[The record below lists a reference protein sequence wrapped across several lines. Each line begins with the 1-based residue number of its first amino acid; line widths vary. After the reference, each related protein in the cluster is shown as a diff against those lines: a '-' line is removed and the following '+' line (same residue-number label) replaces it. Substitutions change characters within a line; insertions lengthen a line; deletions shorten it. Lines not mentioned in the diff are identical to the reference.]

1 MTDPGR
7 ATIEKL
13 RAVAEEAMGRAYAPY
28 SRFQVGAALLE
39 RDGSIIAGCNVENAA
54 YGAAICAERT
64 AVTSAVARGVHEF
77 DALVLV
83 TNATEPTPPC
93 GICRKV
99 LVEFAPELPVISF
112 ARGEESRW
120 SLAEL
125 LPRPF
130 IPESMER
137 A

>member
-1 MTDPGR
+1 MTAPDR

-13 RAVAEEAMGRAYAPY
+13 RVAAEKAMGRAYAPY
-28 SRFQVGAALLE
+28 SNFHVGAALLGS
-39 RDGSIIAGCNVENAA
+39 DGSIITGCNVENAS

-64 AVTSAVARGVHEF
+64 AVTAAVASGVRSF

-83 TNATEPTPPC
+83 TNASEPTPPG
-93 GICRKV
+93 GICRQV
-99 LVEFAPELPVISF
+99 LVEFDPELPVVSF
-112 ARGEESRW
+112 ARGEQATW

-130 IPESMER
+130 IPDSMER

>member
-1 MTDPGR
+1 MTAPSR
-7 ATIEKL
+7 ATIDKL
-13 RAVAEEAMGRAYAPY
+13 RAAAEEAMSRAYAPY
-28 SRFQVGAALLE
+28 SGFRVGAALLGH
-39 RDGSIIAGCNVENAA
+39 DGSIIAGCNVENAS

-64 AVTSAVARGVHEF
+64 AVTSAVARGVRSF

-93 GICRKV
+93 GICRQV
-99 LVEFAPELPVISF
+99 LVEFAPELPVVSF
-112 ARGEESRW
+112 ARGMEAAW

-130 IPESMER
+130 VPDSMER